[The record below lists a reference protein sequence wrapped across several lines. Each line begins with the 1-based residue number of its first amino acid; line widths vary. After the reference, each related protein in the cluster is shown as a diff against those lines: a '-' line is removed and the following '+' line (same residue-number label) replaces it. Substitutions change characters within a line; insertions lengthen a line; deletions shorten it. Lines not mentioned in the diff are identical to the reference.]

1 MSYSRMRCKNL
12 RLDFRKKKEK
22 PRECDS
28 LPLITPH
35 PSDDL
40 EALEEAMAG
49 WQDFSSVSLGYHEE

>member
-1 MSYSRMRCKNL
+1 M